1 MSHMSRSILIAT
13 VASATIL
20 TSAISAS
27 AHRGGGGGGHPS
39 FGGFHGRTHAALSIR
54 GPRGPIGGFPGRGWG
69 HHHPPIWVWH
79 HHHHFP
85 IYGGPVIPVAVGTEA
100 VVATTDATVP
110 ANKCAIPAGSII
122 TVTFLPTVTAAD
134 ITTFLQSYHVTLS
147 DGPDAD
153 GTFKIRLSDQQL
165 PETRIN
171 EVITSMR
178 AQTTIVSSVQG

>member
-13 VASATIL
+13 VASAAIL
-20 TSAISAS
+20 SSALSAS
-27 AHRGGGGGGHPS
+27 AAIHRSGGRHPN

-54 GPRGPIGGFPGRGWG
+54 GPRGPIGGFPVRGG
-69 HHHPPIWVWH
+69 GPRHPPIWVWH
-79 HHHHFP
+79 HRHHFP

-100 VVATTDATVP
+100 VVATTDATAPV
-110 ANKCAIPAGSII
+110 AGCAVPAGSII

-153 GTFKIRLSDQQL
+153 GIYKIRLSDQPL

-178 AQTTIVSSVQG
+178 SQTTIIRSVQG

>member
-1 MSHMSRSILIAT
+1 MSRSILIAT
-13 VASATIL
+13 VASAAIL
-20 TSAISAS
+20 SSALSAS
-27 AHRGGGGGGHPS
+27 AAIHRSGGRHPN

-54 GPRGPIGGFPGRGWG
+54 GPRGPIGGFPVRGG
-69 HHHPPIWVWH
+69 GPRHPPIWVWH
-79 HHHHFP
+79 HRHHFP

-100 VVATTDATVP
+100 VVATTDATAPV
-110 ANKCAIPAGSII
+110 AGCAVPAGSII

-153 GTFKIRLSDQQL
+153 GIYKIRLSDQPL

-178 AQTTIVSSVQG
+178 SQTTIIRSVQG